1 LGLDIEEQCE
11 PLGCGEAVRIT
22 RGVFRDQLG
31 LYAGQTAH
39 ERVAILL
46 SLFGGQQKV
55 ELAKNDVE
63 AI

>member
-1 LGLDIEEQCE
+1 MRAARLW
-11 PLGCGEAVRIT
+11 
-22 RGVFRDQLG
+22 RGGAYHAWRR